1 MLRTMKGYDEY
12 NTILLPPRKP
22 GDKLPQEVTD
32 AYNEQQR
39 KKEAEEKEK
48 AEAAA
53 AAQGEKVE
61 EEAGEGAAPPVIATV
76 PPSTR
81 GEGTKAESDEGDGV
95 KDGENNSELKLII
108 NFVKK
113 KKRLHSVMVDFL
125 LTFLKKS
132 VYQATNAFSC
142 LNN

>member
-53 AAQGEKVE
+53 AAQGERVA
-61 EEAGEGAAPPVIATV
+61 EEAGEGAVPTVIATV

-81 GEGTKAESDEGDGV
+81 GEGAKAEFQYPG
-95 KDGENNSELKLII
+95 
-108 NFVKK
+108 NFLTI
-113 KKRLHSVMVDFL
+113 RLPFHVEKV
-125 LTFLKKS
+125 
-132 VYQATNAFSC
+132 QAVVVRSTCGSLSGNC
-142 LNN
+142 HK

>member
-1 MLRTMKGYDEY
+1 MCIRDS
-12 NTILLPPRKP
+12 
-22 GDKLPQEVTD
+22 
-32 AYNEQQR
+32 YNEQQR

-53 AAQGEKVE
+53 AAQGEKVAE
-61 EEAGEGAAPPVIATV
+61 EPGEGAAPPVIATV

-81 GEGTKAESDEGDGV
+81 GEGAKAESDEGDGV

-108 NFVKK
+108 NFVEKN
-113 KKRLHSVMVDFL
+113 RIVSWLIFSWHFL
-125 LTFLKKS
+125 NS

>member
-53 AAQGEKVE
+53 AAQGEKVA

-81 GEGTKAESDEGDGV
+81 GEGAKAESDEGDGV

-113 KKRLHSVMVDFL
+113 KRLHSVMVDFL
-125 LTFLKKS
+125 PTFLKKS

>member
-12 NTILLPPRKP
+12 NTILLPPRTP
-22 GDKLPQEVTD
+22 GHKLPQEVTD

-61 EEAGEGAAPPVIATV
+61 EEAGEGAAPPVISTV

-81 GEGTKAESDEGDGV
+81 AEGAKAESDEGDGV

-108 NFVKK
+108 NIV
-113 KKRLHSVMVDFL
+113 
-125 LTFLKKS
+125 LKKDRIMS
-132 VYQATNAFSC
+132 WLISS
-142 LNN
+142 

>member
-81 GEGTKAESDEGDGV
+81 GEGGKAESDEGDGV

-113 KKRLHSVMVDFL
+113 KRLHSVMVDFL
-125 LTFLKKS
+125 PTFLKKS